1 MKDINGK
8 KAAKEECAKGV
19 LEFLTEW
26 MKKTQDES
34 KVMDKENSIDK
45 ENSEDAKEVGEG
57 DEKVGG
63 D

>member
-34 KVMDKENSIDK
+34 KVMVK
-45 ENSEDAKEVGEG
+45 ENSEDVKEVGEG

>member
-34 KVMDKENSIDK
+34 KVMDKENS
-45 ENSEDAKEVGEG
+45 EDVKEVGEG